1 MGDEFSLSSC
11 RGNGS
16 SLTALLVFRFRF
28 VLALMRL
35 EFVGAIC
42 PSPSHATAEDKS
54 TPDFDQ

>member
-1 MGDEFSLSSC
+1 
-11 RGNGS
+11 
-16 SLTALLVFRFRF
+16 
-28 VLALMRL
+28 LALMRL